1 MTIDLW
7 GKISRKNAPASDR
20 TGLQEPL
27 VGHWRDL
34 PPRREGFP
42 SSHSGA
48 FLPRQHETFLP
59 LSFTASFHPRH
70 YLTFQLLVTARSS
83 PLVATRFFPSRH
95 CEAFPFLL
103 LRGFP
108 LLVIARHEVPKQS
121 TVLTNQSPPRTSCE
135 LYEPE
140 QPSPKTQRVFSS
152 PLTRIAIENNHGG
165 SFDGRRRSRLEAS
178 TP

>member
-42 SSHSGA
+42 GSHSGA
-48 FLPRQHETFLP
+48 FLPRQHETFLR

-83 PLVATRFFPSRH
+83 PLVTTRFFPSRH
-95 CEAFPFLL
+95 CEAFPFSSLRAFSLLVFARLSPSCYCEVFPFSL

-108 LLVIARHEVPKQS
+108 LLVIARLSPSRHCEARSAEAIHGFDESIPVKN
-121 TVLTNQSPPRTSCE
+121 VLRA
-135 LYEPE
+135 L
-140 QPSPKTQRVFSS
+140 
-152 PLTRIAIENNHGG
+152 
-165 SFDGRRRSRLEAS
+165 
-178 TP
+178 